1 MLTDWQTFIS
11 RAGTGLIDVRVEH
24 WREPS
29 LLLESD
35 PPEHTGVR
43 EIMERIFLPPKAF
56 EPMRERFEAKAE
68 ALVDSLVSAGS
79 FDAVTEFAEVF
90 PIQAFADEVGVP
102 EEGRE
107 SLLAYAGIVFNGQGP
122 RNELFE
128 AATENAEE
136 IQEWILSSCEREKL
150 APDGFGARIYE
161 AADEGEITEE
171 QAKMLVRSLLSAG
184 LDTTVSAL
192 GSAVHLLATNP
203 DQWERLRADPS
214 LAKAV
219 FEETIRL
226 ESPVQQFFRTAA
238 HDTELAGVEF
248 SEDERVMIFFGS
260 ANRDPRRWE
269 DPDRFDVTRKPS
281 GHLAFGMGIYG
292 CLGQVVARAEGEV
305 LLAALARKVGGIE
318 LDGEP
323 QRHLN
328 NAVRRLASLPV
339 TFHAP
344 ESLFRCVASG
354 ADGSSSCNAWVE
366 RLHPSVRFAARVV
379 LFRLTTLDSPRPTS
393 ANPKVDR
400 NVMLML
406 QTKFKDA

>member
-1 MLTDWQTFIS
+1 MAQSTSSRPNGHDQEASGVPTISMDPYSPEVLTDPYPFHHELREAGPVVSLEPHGVWATGRYEQVRAVLADWQTFIS
-11 RAGTGLIDVRVEH
+11 GAGTGLVDVRVDH

-35 PPEHTGVR
+35 PPEHTAVR
-43 EIMERIFLPPKAF
+43 DIMERILLPPDAF
-56 EPMRERFEAKAE
+56 EAIRERFEAKAE

-90 PIQAFADEVGVP
+90 PVQAFGDEVGIP
-102 EEGRE
+102 QEGRE
-107 SLLAYAGIVFNGQGP
+107 YLLAYADIVFNGQGP

-128 AATENAEE
+128 AATQNAEE
-136 IQEWILSSCEREKL
+136 IQEWISYSCERENL
-150 APDGFGARIYE
+150 APDGFGAQIYE

-192 GSAVHLLATNP
+192 GSALQLLATNP

-214 LAKAV
+214 LARPV
-219 FEETIRL
+219 FDETIRL

-238 HDTELAGVEF
+238 HDTEFAGVEI

-281 GHLAFGMGIYG
+281 GHLAFGMGIHG

-305 LLAALARKVGGIE
+305 LLAALARKVARIE

-328 NAVRRLASLPV
+328 NAVRRLASLPM

-344 ESLFRCVASG
+344 
-354 ADGSSSCNAWVE
+354 
-366 RLHPSVRFAARVV
+366 
-379 LFRLTTLDSPRPTS
+379 
-393 ANPKVDR
+393 
-400 NVMLML
+400 
-406 QTKFKDA
+406 

>member
-1 MLTDWQTFIS
+1 VVHSTGDGPDGRDVTASDVPTIDVDPYAMEVLTDPYPFHHELREAGPVVWLEPHGVWATGRYEQVRAVLTDWETFIS
-11 RAGTGLIDVRVEH
+11 GAGTGLIDVRVDH

-35 PPEHTGVR
+35 PPEHTVVR

-56 EPMRERFEAKAE
+56 EAVRERFEAKAE
-68 ALVDSLVSAGS
+68 ALVESLVSAGS

-90 PIQAFADEVGVP
+90 PVQAFGDEVGIR

-107 SLLAYAGIVFNGQGP
+107 NLLAYADIVFNGQGP
-122 RNELFE
+122 RNELFD

-136 IQEWILSSCEREKL
+136 IQEWIASSCERENL
-150 APDGFGARIYE
+150 APDSFGAQIYE

-171 QAKMLVRSLLSAG
+171 QPKMLVRSLLSAG

-192 GSAVHLLATNP
+192 GSAVRLLATNP
-203 DQWERLRADPS
+203 GQWERLRADPS
-214 LAKAV
+214 LARAV

-238 HDTELAGVEF
+238 HDTELAGVQIAQ
-248 SEDERVMIFFGS
+248 DDRVMLFFGS
-260 ANRDPRRWE
+260 ANHDPRQWE
-269 DPDRFDVTRKPS
+269 DPDRFDITRKAS
-281 GHLAFGMGIYG
+281 GHLAFGMGIHG
-292 CLGQVVARAEGEV
+292 CLGQVVARTEGET
-305 LLAALARKVGGIE
+305 LFAALARKVEHIE

-328 NAVRRLASLPV
+328 NSVRRLASLPV

-344 ESLFRCVASG
+344 
-354 ADGSSSCNAWVE
+354 
-366 RLHPSVRFAARVV
+366 
-379 LFRLTTLDSPRPTS
+379 
-393 ANPKVDR
+393 
-400 NVMLML
+400 
-406 QTKFKDA
+406 

>member
-1 MLTDWQTFIS
+1 MTQPTSSSSDGHERGASGVPTIDVDPYSTEVLTDPYPFHHELREAGPVVWLRPHGVWATGRYEQVRMVLRDWETFMS
-11 RAGTGLIDVRVEH
+11 GAGTGLIDVRIDH

-43 EIMERIFLPPKAF
+43 EIMERILLSPDAF
-56 EPMRERFEAKAE
+56 ENVRERFEAKAE

-90 PIQAFADEVGVP
+90 PVRAFADEVGVP

-107 SLLAYAGIVFNGQGP
+107 NLLLYADIVFNAQGP
-122 RNELFE
+122 RNELFD

-136 IQEWILSSCEREKL
+136 IQEWISSSCERENL
-150 APDGFGARIYE
+150 APDGFGAQIYE

-171 QAKMLVRSLLSAG
+171 QAGMLVRSLLSAG

-214 LAKAV
+214 LARAL

-238 HDTELAGVEF
+238 HDTELAGVELA
-248 SEDERVMIFFGS
+248 EDERVMLFFGS

-281 GHLAFGMGIYG
+281 GHLAFGMGIHG
-292 CLGQVVARAEGEV
+292 CLGQLVARTEGEV
-305 LLAALARKVGGIE
+305 LFAALARKVGRIE
-318 LDGEP
+318 PHGEP

-328 NAVRRLASLPV
+328 NSVRRLAGLPV

-344 ESLFRCVASG
+344 
-354 ADGSSSCNAWVE
+354 
-366 RLHPSVRFAARVV
+366 
-379 LFRLTTLDSPRPTS
+379 
-393 ANPKVDR
+393 
-400 NVMLML
+400 
-406 QTKFKDA
+406 